1 MRKLYPILFLVV
13 LLPFNSFSQEN
24 EGLARILT
32 TVLESSIIQPYLP
45 HDSANHLNIHYLIAG
60 RNVPTRIK
68 IVINGRLIPITTEP
82 DGLSGNLL
90 RVAKLIWKD
99 ERAKVV
105 LKGPGNFFARYKLY
119 FEEDDW
125 VIANAYLK
133 GIAFRNG
140 KKNKSWDYKF

>member
-1 MRKLYPILFLVV
+1 MHKLYPIILLVV

-24 EGLARILT
+24 GGLARILT

-60 RNVPTRIK
+60 RNVPTRMTVVVDGK
-68 IVINGRLIPITTEP
+68 LIPIFTDP
-82 DGLSGNLL
+82 KHLSGNLL
-90 RVAKLIWKD
+90 RVVKLIWKGQ
-99 ERAKVV
+99 RAKVV
-105 LKGPGNFFARYKLY
+105 LKGPGHFFARYKLSL
-119 FEEDDW
+119 EEDDW